1 MSSRKTPVI
10 VGVGDIR
17 NRSLAIEDAVEPAN
31 LMLRAIQNA
40 FKDTKLPCEDGLE
53 LWRSIDSVD
62 VVATWTWEYEDLPGF
77 LSQKLGIN
85 PAHKYYSPHG
95 GNQPVK
101 LLDQAA
107 RRISLGESKVA
118 IVTGGEAMASLTAC
132 AAANKMPPPG
142 WTKTKNNVGSAFSPT
157 NSELGSN
164 LGAVHSIGAPIHVY
178 PLYENA
184 FRAHRGQS
192 IQQNHAESV
201 KLYGDFAKVAEKNPL
216 AWNYGKPPET
226 EASIGTVAKKN
237 RMICFPYPLLMN
249 AFNTVNLASACI
261 LTSTEYAKELGIPE
275 SRWIY
280 PLAGAGTQD
289 ASNFWE
295 RPDFYSSPSISHS
308 IDATLKGANLTKAQ
322 IDIYDFYSCFPI
334 VPKIACNHLGLSIIN
349 PEKPITLLGGLTSF
363 GGAGNNYSM
372 HAVTEM
378 TRQLRN
384 KKAKTGLILA
394 NGGVLSYQNC
404 IILSSQPRNSPYPN
418 KNPLPEIITDIP
430 VPVIEANPEGKAI
443 IETYTVEFNRD
454 NTPRLGHIIG
464 RLQSTNARFLANH
477 GDEQT
482 LRQLASS
489 TKEPIGRSGWVRMDK
504 EGPDGHN
511 FFSFEKT
518 GKL

>member
-1 MSSRKTPVI
+1 MAPRKTPII
-10 VGVGDIR
+10 VGVGDIK
-17 NRSLAIEDAVEPAN
+17 NRSIAIEDAVEPAN

-40 FKDTKLPCEDGLE
+40 FKDTRLPCENGLE

-62 VVATWTWEYEDLPGF
+62 VVATWTWEYEDLPSL

-85 PAHKYYSPHG
+85 PAHSHYSPHG

-101 LLDQAA
+101 LLDEAA

-118 IVTGGEAMASLTAC
+118 IVTGGEALASLTAC

-142 WTKTKNNVGSAFSPT
+142 WTKPKNDVESVFSPT
-157 NSELGSN
+157 NRELGSSMIGGIPWDGSRLTKSLGN
-164 LGAVHSIGAPIHVY
+164 VDLGAVHSIGAPIHVY

-192 IQQNHAESV
+192 IQQNNAESA
-201 KLYGDFAKVAEKNPL
+201 KLYGDFAKVAETNPV
-216 AWNYGKPPET
+216 AWNYGKPSET

-249 AFNTVNLASACI
+249 AFNTVNLAGACI
-261 LTSTEYAKELGIPE
+261 LTSTDYAKELGIPE

-295 RPDFYSSPSISHS
+295 RPNFYTSPSISHS
-308 IDATLKGANLTKAQ
+308 IDATLKGANLNKAQ
-322 IDIYDFYSCFPI
+322 IDMYDFYSCFPI
-334 VPKIACNHLGLSIIN
+334 VPKIACNHLGLSMIN
-349 PEKPITLLGGLTSF
+349 PQKPITLLGGLTSF

-372 HAVTEM
+372 H
-378 TRQLRN
+378 
-384 KKAKTGLILA
+384 
-394 NGGVLSYQNC
+394 
-404 IILSSQPRNSPYPN
+404 
-418 KNPLPEIITDIP
+418 
-430 VPVIEANPEGKAI
+430 
-443 IETYTVEFNRD
+443 TYTVDFNRD
-454 NTPRLGHIIG
+454 NTPRLGHIVG
-464 RLQSTNARFLANH
+464 RLKSTGARFLANH
-477 GDEQT
+477 GDEET

-489 TKEPIGRSGWVRMDK
+489 TKEPIGRSGWVRIDK

-518 GKL
+518 VKL